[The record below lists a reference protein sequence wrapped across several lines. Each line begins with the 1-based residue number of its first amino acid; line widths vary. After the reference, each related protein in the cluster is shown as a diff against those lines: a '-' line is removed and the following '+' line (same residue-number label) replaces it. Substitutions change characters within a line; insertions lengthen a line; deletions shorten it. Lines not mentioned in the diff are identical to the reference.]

1 MKKIS
6 YVGFFICLFFSLLVP
21 KANGKNKTSDK
32 YSVSQDNIKTFI
44 DFLNHKDFNI
54 PDFSHRLAYFMDSVI
69 YQQPDTIFNVSC
81 RLIDN
86 CSSDKAK
93 QWTLDFLFYRAID
106 SQIPWMENVWVKLA
120 ERYYLK
126 QPFGNED
133 PGWIERLKYTVKLK
147 KHCLIGEKA
156 VLFTA
161 LTPQGDTLNLKYL
174 SGKYMIICFYDPD
187 CTHCKEAIP
196 SLHKLYKKYT
206 PKELSIVAFNISDDI
221 NLWRSFIQKH
231 KLQDWTNLW
240 DPDRDISQYDNFY
253 DTPLSPSFYI
263 LDSERRI
270 ISKDIEIEEVKTF
283 LTEQLSAE
291 N

>member
-221 NLWRSFIQKH
+221 NLWRQ
-231 KLQDWTNLW
+231 
-240 DPDRDISQYDNFY
+240 
-253 DTPLSPSFYI
+253 
-263 LDSERRI
+263 
-270 ISKDIEIEEVKTF
+270 
-283 LTEQLSAE
+283 
-291 N
+291 

>member
-161 LTPQGDTLNLKYL
+161 LTPQGDTLNLKDL

-240 DPDRDISQYDNFY
+240 DTDRDISRYDNFY

>member
-1 MKKIS
+1 MKT
-6 YVGFFICLFFSLLVP
+6 G
-21 KANGKNKTSDK
+21 
-32 YSVSQDNIKTFI
+32 
-44 DFLNHKDFNI
+44 
-54 PDFSHRLAYFMDSVI
+54 MDRTV
-69 YQQPDTIFNVSC
+69 
-81 RLIDN
+81 
-86 CSSDKAK
+86 
-93 QWTLDFLFYRAID
+93 
-106 SQIPWMENVWVKLA
+106 
-120 ERYYLK
+120 
-126 QPFGNED
+126 
-133 PGWIERLKYTVKLK
+133 KYTVKLK

-240 DPDRDISQYDNFY
+240 DPDRDISRYDNFY

>member
-1 MKKIS
+1 
-6 YVGFFICLFFSLLVP
+6 
-21 KANGKNKTSDK
+21 
-32 YSVSQDNIKTFI
+32 
-44 DFLNHKDFNI
+44 
-54 PDFSHRLAYFMDSVI
+54 
-69 YQQPDTIFNVSC
+69 
-81 RLIDN
+81 
-86 CSSDKAK
+86 
-93 QWTLDFLFYRAID
+93 
-106 SQIPWMENVWVKLA
+106 
-120 ERYYLK
+120 
-126 QPFGNED
+126 
-133 PGWIERLKYTVKLK
+133 
-147 KHCLIGEKA
+147 
-156 VLFTA
+156 
-161 LTPQGDTLNLKYL
+161 
-174 SGKYMIICFYDPD
+174 MIICFYDPN

-240 DPDRDISQYDNFY
+240 DPDRDISRYDNFY

>member
-161 LTPQGDTLNLKYL
+161 LTPQGDTLNLKDL

-240 DPDRDISQYDNFY
+240 DPDRDISRYDNFY
-253 DTPLSPSFYI
+253 DTPL
-263 LDSERRI
+263 D
-270 ISKDIEIEEVKTF
+270 
-283 LTEQLSAE
+283 A
-291 N
+291 